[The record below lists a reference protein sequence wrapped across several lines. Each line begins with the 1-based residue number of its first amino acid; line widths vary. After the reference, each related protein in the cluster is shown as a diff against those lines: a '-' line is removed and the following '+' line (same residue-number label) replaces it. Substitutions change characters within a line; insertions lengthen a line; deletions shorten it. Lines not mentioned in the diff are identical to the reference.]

1 MQILRNQDT
10 GLLFS
15 PFAIGGVWRLQ
26 TCVLHCFSLDDPDR
40 PLPEEELW
48 TQCMAELGE
57 GGALDPGFPKPRG
70 EVLVCGAWHA
80 PGGVPAEGGVVRI
93 ECGPVSRSLAV
104 FGPRLRQVPAG
115 PVTRP
120 APVTRVPLTWAMTWG
135 GPAHPENRT
144 GVDASR
150 ESLPQVEQPS
160 SGGSQPQVR
169 DLSAGPSGSPV
180 SWPDAACPLPVPA
193 DAPARLALAG
203 TYDGHW
209 LEAFWPGFPADVSPE
224 FFMLAQKEQRLDE
237 SYGAGRGPG
246 QAGFFLGGEPFRL
259 EGLHPSRPVIAGRL
273 PRLKVRVF
281 ATRTDAPAPVGA
293 PGGSPA
299 ETAFEEGRAHL
310 ETVWFFPSIER
321 GVALYR
327 TVFATRDEE
336 MSDIVRLFAVV
347 EDAAAPDTD
356 AAFWLE
362 EQRRRAARPAPP
374 SFAFPPEAKS
384 RLEAARASVRTLE
397 EDLHRG
403 LDRACGQAPV
413 LPVPS
418 EKLTDLARRRID
430 RALAHIDRAR
440 ESMKDMRARFGHAV
454 RLDASFL
461 DRMRERVV
469 GLGPEMDRIDRG
481 MGSLR
486 RMLARTDTLAARGR
500 TQVGRFTQGVPL
512 DEDQSRI
519 LQGALNRFDEAA
531 GGVPRDLW
539 SDAAL
544 RLLACCSLPL
554 DDAEGGDGCRR
565 RLAAAGLPGNVGA
578 NALLGLLTQ
587 DLAVS
592 PDDWG
597 LNRGELPAGAL
608 DDSGKFVLP
617 AGLVLPWFEGSRC
630 RALHVRPLRGESDI
644 LSPDGDWVMP
654 GSSPGAQAIG
664 AIRAKPV
671 LLTCD
676 PLAAWL
682 MYAEAGDVFAIV
694 LATEP
699 GAPLTGACA
708 SALKDAPGI
717 FWPAPPLDPD
727 RHPDGLPPAGGRWT
741 PDRTGTRAAELAARW
756 SGLEPAAA
764 DALTVTAWPADH
776 ATAHL
781 AGAKASGLDVRAWLV
796 SLAAGLGLPV
806 PDEPPLDPAH
816 IEACLPRPDLAG
828 MRARLQEHARDIID
842 KRKEPFKKIEQNALT
857 ATNERLQAMGLE
869 SVTLSAPTLDELIDE
884 PLHFD
889 PDPQV
894 LERLDRLEAGM
905 GDLTGEKGAEGV
917 RRARRRYLKGMEKLR
932 EVGTQGQQVMR
943 RVCQARAAGTLPF
956 PVPDWVQDLPGGAS
970 CLSPAAPAPNP
981 EDLRQGGKGLTL
993 RQLDL
998 SGMDLAGMQLE
1009 DSFLEDVAL
1018 TGANLSGARW
1028 KKVMCTR
1035 VKLSGADLS
1044 GARLDLC
1051 SFTECGG
1058 TGVIAR
1064 GLEAETC
1071 QWNRGG
1077 LDDADLDGARLR
1089 LLTCSGAA
1097 FSGVW
1102 ERVGMELVLLQGG
1115 TLNMLT
1121 FRDCR
1126 MEKTSFTR
1134 NHVRSLRAEGGVWTE
1149 TGFVGCDGGAL
1160 TLTDVDAGNL
1170 RLLHGC
1176 RLSDVVFDH
1185 CRLDRLCMRD
1195 SVITGLVARRCSLAD
1210 AVIDGCT
1217 LTCARLAGCRGPRAR
1232 LVHCDLEGADLR
1244 RLSLPEGSLRR
1255 SRLVSANLEGANLC
1269 AADLHRAVLG
1279 ETRLDGANLAGTIIA
1294 HGDALLRRTR
1304 MSS

>member
-1 MQILRNQDT
+1 MQILKNQDT

-70 EVLVCGAWHA
+70 EVLVCGEWHA
-80 PGGVPAEGGVVRI
+80 PDGVPAEGGVVRI

-115 PVTRP
+115 PVSRP

-144 GVDASR
+144 GADASR
-150 ESLPQVEQPS
+150 DSLPQVEQPS

-169 DLSAGPSGSPV
+169 DLSAGPAGSPL
-180 SWPDAACPLPVPA
+180 SRPDAACPLPVPA

-246 QAGFFLGGEPFRL
+246 QTGFFLGGEPFRL

-327 TVFATRDEE
+327 TVFAARDEE

-418 EKLTDLARRRID
+418 EKLTDLARRRVD

-440 ESMKDMRARFGHAV
+440 ESMKDMRARFGHAA
-454 RLDASFL
+454 RLDGSFL
-461 DRMRERVV
+461 DRMRERVA
-469 GLGPEMDRIDRG
+469 GLRPEMDRIDRG

-486 RMLARTDTLAARGR
+486 RMLARADALAAQGR

-512 DEDQSRI
+512 DEDQRRI

-531 GGVPRDLW
+531 GGDPRDLW

-544 RLLACCSLPL
+544 RLLACCSLLL

-608 DDSGKFVLP
+608 DDSGMLVLP

-630 RALHVRPLRGESDI
+630 RALHVRPLREEGDI

-676 PLAAWL
+676 PLAAWI

-708 SALKDAPGI
+708 AALKDAPGI
-717 FWPAPPLDPD
+717 FWPVPPLDPD
-727 RHPDGLPPAGGRWT
+727 RHPDGLPPAGGQRT
-741 PDRTGTRAAELAARW
+741 PDRTDTRAAELAARW
-756 SGLEPAAA
+756 SGLEPEAA
-764 DALTVTAWPADH
+764 DALTVTAWPAEH
-776 ATAHL
+776 AAAHL

-816 IEACLPRPDLAG
+816 IEDCLPRPDLAG
-828 MRARLQEHARDIID
+828 MRARLQEHARNIID
-842 KRKEPFKKIEQNALT
+842 KRKAPFKKIEQNALT

-869 SVTLSAPTLDELIDE
+869 PVTLSAPTLNELIDE
-884 PLHFD
+884 PLPFD

-932 EVGTQGQQVMR
+932 EAGTQGQQALR
-943 RVCQARAAGTLPF
+943 RVRQARAAGTQPF
-956 PVPDWVQDLPGGAS
+956 PVPDWVQDLPGGVS

-981 EDLRQGGKGLTL
+981 EDLRRGGKGLTL

-1009 DSFLEDVAL
+1009 DSFLEDVDL

-1035 VKLSGADLS
+1035 VKLDRANLADGHLNLCNFTACSGI
-1044 GARLDLC
+1044 GICAR
-1051 SFTECGG
+1051 T
-1058 TGVIAR
+1058 VR
-1064 GLEAETC
+1064 AELC
-1071 QWNRGG
+1071 QWRGG
-1077 LDDADLDGARLR
+1077 RLADADLAEACFKLFTFNDVF
-1089 LLTCSGAA
+1089 

-1102 ERVGMELVLLQGG
+1102 ERVHMELAVMQGC

-1121 FRDCR
+1121 VRDCR
-1126 MEKTSFTR
+1126 VKKCSFTDVEVSSL
-1134 NHVRSLRAEGGVWTE
+1134 HVEGGCWVE
-1149 TGFVGCDGGAL
+1149 TGFVGCTGGSL
-1160 TLTDVDAGNL
+1160 RLTDADTDNL
-1170 RLLHGC
+1170 RFLCRC
-1176 RLSDVVFDH
+1176 RLSDVIFDH
-1185 CRLDRLCMRD
+1185 CRLDRLCLQE
-1195 SVITGLVARRCSLAD
+1195 STLAGLLARSSSLAD
-1210 AVIDGCT
+1210 AVADKCT
-1217 LTCARLAGCRGPRAR
+1217 LVCARLAGCRAPRAR
-1232 LVHCDLEGADLR
+1232 LTHCDLEGADLR
-1244 RLSLPEGSLRR
+1244 RLYLPEGSLRR
-1255 SRLVSANLEGANLC
+1255 TRLVSANLEGANLR
-1269 AADLHRAVLG
+1269 AADLYKAVLN
-1279 ETRLDGANLAGTIIA
+1279 ETRLDGANLTGTIIENR
-1294 HGDALLRRTR
+1294 DALLRRSR
-1304 MSS
+1304 MSR

>member
-1 MQILRNQDT
+1 MQILKNQDT

-15 PFAIGGVWRLQ
+15 PFAVGGVWRLQ

-48 TQCMAELGE
+48 TRCMAELGE

-80 PGGVPAEGGVVRI
+80 PGGVPAEGGVARI

-104 FGPRLRQVPAG
+104 FGPRLRRGPAD
-115 PVTRP
+115 PVARP

-135 GPAHPENRT
+135 GRDHPENRA
-144 GVDASR
+144 GVDAAR
-150 ESLPQVEQPS
+150 GSLPQVENPHA
-160 SGGSQPQVR
+160 GGQPQVR
-169 DLSAGPSGSPV
+169 DLPAGPSGGLF

-203 TYDGHW
+203 TYDDRW
-209 LEAFWPGFPADVSPE
+209 LETFWPGFPADVSPE
-224 FFMLAQKEQRLDE
+224 FFMLAQKEQRLDA

-259 EGLHPSRPVIAGRL
+259 EGLHPSRPVVAGRL

-293 PGGSPA
+293 PNGSPA

-327 TVFATRDEE
+327 TVFAARDEE
-336 MSDIVRLFAVV
+336 MSDIVRIFAVV

-362 EQRRRAARPAPP
+362 EQRRRTARPEPP
-374 SFAFPPEAKS
+374 SFAFPPDAKS
-384 RLEAARASVRTLE
+384 RLEAARAAVRTLE

-403 LDRACGQAPV
+403 LDRAGGQAPV

-418 EKLTDLARRRID
+418 EKLTDLARRRVD
-430 RALAHIDRAR
+430 RALARIDRAR

-461 DRMRERVV
+461 DRMRERVA
-469 GLGPEMDRIDRG
+469 GLGPEMDRFDRG
-481 MGSLR
+481 AASMR
-486 RMLARTDTLAARGR
+486 RMLARADALAAQGR
-500 TQVGRFTQGVPL
+500 AQAGRSTQGAPL
-512 DEDQSRI
+512 DEDQRRI
-519 LQGALNRFDEAA
+519 LQGTLNRFDEAA
-531 GGVPRDLW
+531 AGDPRDLW

-544 RLLACCSLPL
+544 RLLAGCSLPL
-554 DDAEGGDGCRR
+554 DDGPEGEGCRR
-565 RLAAAGLPGNVGA
+565 RLAAAGLPGNVGS

-587 DLAVS
+587 ETAVS

-597 LNRGELPAGAL
+597 LNREKLPAGAL
-608 DDSGKFVLP
+608 DGGGMLVLP

-630 RALHVRPLRGESDI
+630 RALHVRPLRGDGDV
-644 LSPDGDWVMP
+644 LCPDGDWTMP

-671 LLTCD
+671 LLACD

-699 GAPLTGACA
+699 GAPLPEACA
-708 SALKDAPGI
+708 AALKDAPGI
-717 FWPAPPLDPD
+717 FWPVPPLDPD

-741 PDRTGTRAAELAARW
+741 PDRTGARAAELAARW
-756 SGLEPAAA
+756 SGLEPEAA
-764 DALTVTAWPADH
+764 DALAVAAWPADH
-776 ATAHL
+776 AAPHL
-781 AGAKASGLDVRAWLV
+781 AGARASGLDVRAWLV

-806 PDEPPLDPAH
+806 PDEPPLDPARM
-816 IEACLPRPDLAG
+816 EDCLPSPDLAG
-828 MRARLQEHARDIID
+828 MRARLQEHAQNIVD
-842 KRKEPFKKIEQNALT
+842 KRKAPFKKIEQDALT

-869 SVTLSAPTLDELIDE
+869 PVTLSAPTLDELIDE
-884 PLHFD
+884 PLPFD

-905 GDLTGEKGAEGV
+905 GDLAGEKGADGV
-917 RRARRRYLKGMEKLR
+917 RRARRRYLKGLEQLR
-932 EVGTQGQQVMR
+932 EAGTQGQQAQE
-943 RVCQARAAGTLPF
+943 RVRQARAEGTPPF
-956 PVPDWVQDLPGGAS
+956 PVPDWVRDLPGGAS
-970 CLSPAAPAPNP
+970 CLSPEAPEPNP
-981 EDLRQGGKGLTL
+981 EELRLGGRGLTI
-993 RQLDL
+993 RKRDL
-998 SGMDLAGMQLE
+998 SGMDLSGMTLE
-1009 DSFLEDVAL
+1009 DSFLEDVD
-1018 TGANLSGARW
+1018 LSGADLSGVRW

-1035 VKLSGADLS
+1035 VKLDGADLS

-1058 TGVIAR
+1058 TGVVAR

-1077 LDDADLDGARLR
+1077 LDGADLHGARLR

-1102 ERVGMELVLLQGG
+1102 ERVGMELVILQGG
-1115 TLNMLT
+1115 ALDMLT

-1134 NHVRSLRAEGGVWTE
+1134 CHVSSLRAEGGVWSE

-1160 TLTDVDAGNL
+1160 TLTDLDAENL
-1170 RLLHGC
+1170 RLLLGC

-1195 SVITGLVARRCSLAD
+1195 SVVAGLAARRCSLAD

-1217 LTCARLAGCRGPRAR
+1217 LTFARLAGCRGPRAR

-1255 SRLVSANLEGANLC
+1255 SRLVRANLEGANLR
-1269 AADLHRAVLG
+1269 AADLHRTVLG
-1279 ETRLDGANLAGTIIA
+1279 ETRLDGANLAGTIIE

-1304 MSS
+1304 MSG